1 MSQYNV
7 IGKNVPRVDAA
18 AKVNGTAIY
27 CDDVYFRN
35 TVYGKLVHSPF
46 AHAKILSID
55 ISAALALPGVVTVLL
70 AKDIPDNRTIGEE
83 HGWLLAEKEVC
94 YIGDP
99 VALVAADSERIAEE
113 AAKLI
118 KVEYEELPGVFYLE
132 DALKEATNKNMK
144 VINLLDVLK
153 DTVKTEEAMPGMQ
166 AEEGHHHGYSHF
178 ADSDVQDRS
187 LSDWDGEWQSVYP
200 YLQEGI
206 LDEVMERKAEN
217 GNKTAEEYRAYYET
231 GYKTDVSKIT
241 INAENNTMCF
251 VKNGVEATAAYQY
264 KGYQIYDYESGSR
277 GVRYFFEATDGD
289 ADAPKYVQFSDHGIA
304 PGKAEH
310 FHIYFGNEG
319 FDALSQEMENWP
331 TYYPMDMSGD
341 EIKEDMLEHAEKEYD
356 EHVWLSLKNA
366 ETLCNAITDALEEID
381 PANKDAYATNA
392 ASYLEKLAALDGEY
406 QTVVDNAA
414 RKTVLFGDRFPFRY
428 LVDDYGLS
436 YYAAFAGCS
445 AETEASF
452 ETISFLAGKVDELRL
467 PCVLTIE
474 GAQHKIAETIV
485 QNTAEKNQ
493 SILTL
498 DSMQSTTSTDVANG
512 TTYLS
517 VMESNLDVLKQALN

>member
-1 MSQYNV
+1 MKKFKRIFAVFFCLLLASG
-7 IGKNVPRVDAA
+7 ILGGCGKA
-18 AKVNGTAIY
+18 G
-27 CDDVYFRN
+27 F
-35 TVYGKLVHSPF
+35 S
-46 AHAKILSID
+46 S
-55 ISAALALPGVVTVLL
+55 ISAQSASQSGSKPLKIVTTIFPEYDWVREILGDKADNAEVSMLLDNGVDLHSYQPT
-70 AKDIPDNRTIGEE
+70 ADDIIKISDCDLFLYVGGESD
-83 HGWLLAEKEVC
+83 GWV
-94 YIGDP
+94 
-99 VALVAADSERIAEE
+99 
-113 AAKLI
+113 
-118 KVEYEELPGVFYLE
+118 E
-132 DALKEATNKNMK
+132 DALKEATNKEMQ
-144 VINLLDVLK
+144 VINLLDVLGEQ
-153 DTVKTEEAMPGMQ
+153 VKEEEVVEGME
-166 AEEGHHHGYSHF
+166 AEEEES
-178 ADSDVQDRS
+178 
-187 LSDWDGEWQSVYP
+187 E
-200 YLQEGI
+200 
-206 LDEVMERKAEN
+206 DE
-217 GNKTAEEYRAYYET
+217 
-231 GYKTDVSKIT
+231 
-241 INAENNTMCF
+241 
-251 VKNGVEATAAYQY
+251 
-264 KGYQIYDYESGSR
+264 
-277 GVRYFFEATDGD
+277 
-289 ADAPKYVQFSDHGIA
+289 
-304 PGKAEH
+304 
-310 FHIYFGNEG
+310 NE
-319 FDALSQEMENWP
+319 P
-331 TYYPMDMSGD
+331 
-341 EIKEDMLEHAEKEYD
+341 EYD

-452 ETISFLAGKVDELRL
+452 GTISFLAGKVDELRL

-474 GAQHKIAETIV
+474 GAQHKVAETIV

>member
-1 MSQYNV
+1 M
-7 IGKNVPRVDAA
+7 K
-18 AKVNGTAIY
+18 
-27 CDDVYFRN
+27 
-35 TVYGKLVHSPF
+35 KLKRIF
-46 AHAKILSID
+46 AVFFCL
-55 ISAALALPGVVTVLL
+55 LL
-70 AKDIPDNRTIGEE
+70 AAGILGGCGKAASSSAPAPSALQSGNKPLKIVTTIFPEYDWVREILGDKADHAEVTMLLDNGIDLHSYQPTADDIIKISDCDLFIYVGGESD
-83 HGWLLAEKEVC
+83 GWV
-94 YIGDP
+94 
-99 VALVAADSERIAEE
+99 
-113 AAKLI
+113 
-118 KVEYEELPGVFYLE
+118 E
-132 DALKEATNKNMK
+132 DALKEATNQNMK
-144 VINLLDVLK
+144 VINLLDVLGEQ
-153 DTVKTEEAMPGMQ
+153 VKEEEVVEGMEGEEEEEADE
-166 AEEGHHHGYSHF
+166 EEG
-178 ADSDVQDRS
+178 
-187 LSDWDGEWQSVYP
+187 P
-200 YLQEGI
+200 
-206 LDEVMERKAEN
+206 
-217 GNKTAEEYRAYYET
+217 
-231 GYKTDVSKIT
+231 
-241 INAENNTMCF
+241 
-251 VKNGVEATAAYQY
+251 
-264 KGYQIYDYESGSR
+264 
-277 GVRYFFEATDGD
+277 
-289 ADAPKYVQFSDHGIA
+289 
-304 PGKAEH
+304 
-310 FHIYFGNEG
+310 
-319 FDALSQEMENWP
+319 
-331 TYYPMDMSGD
+331 
-341 EIKEDMLEHAEKEYD
+341 EYD
-356 EHVWLSLKNA
+356 EHVWLSVKNA
-366 ETLCNAITDALEEID
+366 GTLCNAITDALEEID

>member
-1 MSQYNV
+1 MHEILGDKAEHAEVTMLLDN
-7 IGKNVPRVDAA
+7 GVDLHSYQP
-18 AKVNGTAIY
+18 TADDIIKISD
-27 CDDVYFRN
+27 CDLFLYV
-35 TVYGKLVHSPF
+35 G
-46 AHAKILSID
+46 
-55 ISAALALPGVVTVLL
+55 
-70 AKDIPDNRTIGEE
+70 GESD
-83 HGWLLAEKEVC
+83 GWV
-94 YIGDP
+94 
-99 VALVAADSERIAEE
+99 
-113 AAKLI
+113 
-118 KVEYEELPGVFYLE
+118 E
-132 DALKEATNKNMK
+132 DALKEATNKEMQI
-144 VINLLDVLK
+144 INLLDVLGEQ
-153 DTVKTEEAMPGMQ
+153 VKEEEVVEGMEGEEDEEADE
-166 AEEGHHHGYSHF
+166 EEG
-178 ADSDVQDRS
+178 
-187 LSDWDGEWQSVYP
+187 P
-200 YLQEGI
+200 
-206 LDEVMERKAEN
+206 
-217 GNKTAEEYRAYYET
+217 
-231 GYKTDVSKIT
+231 
-241 INAENNTMCF
+241 
-251 VKNGVEATAAYQY
+251 
-264 KGYQIYDYESGSR
+264 
-277 GVRYFFEATDGD
+277 
-289 ADAPKYVQFSDHGIA
+289 
-304 PGKAEH
+304 
-310 FHIYFGNEG
+310 
-319 FDALSQEMENWP
+319 
-331 TYYPMDMSGD
+331 
-341 EIKEDMLEHAEKEYD
+341 EYD